1 METKATL
8 LINEEKTACG
18 CGSCGLIFEIYEGKL
33 SKDSSN
39 HFSFTC
45 DACLNKPEYKITITF
60 KTDRRLTSHELNALE
75 SHLMLQI
82 DEPVN
87 EDQEPETY
95 ETSNANYKTERIN

>member
-8 LINEEKTACG
+8 LINGEKTACG

-45 DACLNKPEYKITITF
+45 DTCLKQQDCKHPSSDVVHIYDEDSLLGDSYYCGICG
-60 KTDRRLTSHELNALE
+60 DLT
-75 SHLMLQI
+75 Q
-82 DEPVN
+82 VG
-87 EDQEPETY
+87 
-95 ETSNANYKTERIN
+95 